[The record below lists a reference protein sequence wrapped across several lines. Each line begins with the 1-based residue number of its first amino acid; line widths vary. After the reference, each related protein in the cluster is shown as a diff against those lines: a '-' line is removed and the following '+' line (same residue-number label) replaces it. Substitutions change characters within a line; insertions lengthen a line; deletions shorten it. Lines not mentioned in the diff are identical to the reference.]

1 MKKIA
6 ILVFFTVGFF
16 VHVWACTGLIAGKQ
30 ATVDGSVLVTYS
42 ADSHTLYGA
51 LTSSPAADWPKGSMR
66 SIVEWDTNKP
76 LGEIEQVEHT
86 YAVMGNMNEH
96 QLTVVES
103 TWGGRPE
110 LVDTTGII
118 DYGSLMQL
126 ALERAKTAREAIK
139 VMTGL
144 VKKYGYYSSGESFT
158 IADPNEAWIL
168 DLIGKGPGRR
178 GAVWVAVRIP
188 DDCIAGHANYP
199 RIHKIP
205 MDDKENCLYSPD
217 VISFARE
224 MGYFDG
230 LNKDFS
236 FARAYSPADFG
247 ALRACDARV
256 WSFFRKYDSSMDNY
270 LPYVNGESAEPFPL
284 YVKPSR
290 KLSVQDMKEAMRD
303 HFEDTPFD
311 MTQDVGAGPFK
322 VPYRFRPMSFEVDG
336 KSYCMERA
344 IATQQTGFT
353 LVGQMRNWLPDPVGG
368 VLWFGVDDANTCVYI
383 PMYCGITQVP
393 ECFSPEN
400 GSMYDFSWTSAF
412 WIHNWVANMAYA
424 RYEPMI
430 GDIRKVQ
437 SAVETSLNLRQPAV
451 DKAAVELYAT
461 SPQEAIAY
469 LTQYSC
475 DAAEASTARWKK
487 LGEYL
492 MVKFLDGNVKQE
504 ENGNSRIMVMD
515 CPILH
520 FSPDIP
526 KSTMK
531 KSCGRRAIAFSKRL
545 RSIESCRELFGGVR

>member
-86 YAVMGNMNEH
+86 YAVIGNMNEH

-256 WSFFRKYDSSMDNY
+256 WSFFCKYDSTMDNY

-368 VLWFGVDDANTCVYI
+368 VLWFGVDDANTSVNS
-383 PMYCGITQVP
+383 PM
-393 ECFSPEN
+393 
-400 GSMYDFSWTSAF
+400 
-412 WIHNWVANMAYA
+412 
-424 RYEPMI
+424 
-430 GDIRKVQ
+430 
-437 SAVETSLNLRQPAV
+437 
-451 DKAAVELYAT
+451 
-461 SPQEAIAY
+461 
-469 LTQYSC
+469 
-475 DAAEASTARWKK
+475 
-487 LGEYL
+487 
-492 MVKFLDGNVKQE
+492 
-504 ENGNSRIMVMD
+504 
-515 CPILH
+515 
-520 FSPDIP
+520 
-526 KSTMK
+526 
-531 KSCGRRAIAFSKRL
+531 
-545 RSIESCRELFGGVR
+545 

>member
-76 LGEIEQVEHT
+76 LGDIEHVEHT
-86 YAVMGNMNEH
+86 YAVIGNMNEH

-188 DDCIAGHANYP
+188 ADCIAGHANYP

-236 FARAYSPADFG
+236 FARAYLPADFG

-504 ENGNSRIMVMD
+504 ENGKFKD

-545 RSIESCRELFGGVR
+545 RSIEPCRELFGGVR

>member
-86 YAVMGNMNEH
+86 YAVIGNMNEH

-256 WSFFRKYDSSMDNY
+256 WSFFRKYDSTMDNY

-344 IATQQTGFT
+344 IATQQPGFT

-504 ENGNSRIMVMD
+504 ENGKFKDNGYGLPD
-515 CPILH
+515 
-520 FSPDIP
+520 SPLFPGYSQEYYEEIVRQTGDRFLETPP
-526 KSTMK
+526 KY
-531 KSCGRRAIAFSKRL
+531 
-545 RSIESCRELFGGVR
+545 